1 MRVFET
7 TLDIQENGQAILQ
20 LPEGLKPGPRHA
32 VIVLEEPAETETETD
47 QSETKPPAPEP
58 LPLPQVPVTG
68 WTATGSTRREDLYGE
83 RGR

>member
-7 TLDIQENGQAILQ
+7 TIDIQADGQAILQ
-20 LPEGLKPGPRHA
+20 LPEGLKPGPRQA
-32 VIVLEEPAETETETD
+32 VIVLEEPAETE
-47 QSETKPPAPEP
+47 SEKTAAKPPAPEL

-68 WTATGSTRREDLYGE
+68 WTGTGSTRREDWYGE